1 LQNSDIPSALRR
13 GECLHG
19 KAKHDRTMPDG
30 FRFTLFSFMEIF
42 VRTSRDTINFVVKQG
57 LASFSLYLYR
67 DAGSYLRH
75 SKIRLS
81 IFIEKKVENK
91 VEKKVE
97 NKVD

>member
-19 KAKHDRTMPDG
+19 EAEHDRTMPDG
-30 FRFTLFSFMEIF
+30 FRGTSFKFMEIF
-42 VRTSRDTINFVVKQG
+42 VRTSRDTINFVVKQR
-57 LASFSLYLYR
+57 LASLSLYPYR

-81 IFIEKKVENK
+81 IFIEKKI
-91 VEKKVE
+91 E